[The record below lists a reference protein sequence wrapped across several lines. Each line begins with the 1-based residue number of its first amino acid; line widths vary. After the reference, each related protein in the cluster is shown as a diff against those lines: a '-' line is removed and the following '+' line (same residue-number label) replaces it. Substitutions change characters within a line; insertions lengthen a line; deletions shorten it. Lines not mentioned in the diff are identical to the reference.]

1 VHVRSEEQQAW
12 ACVLDFLS
20 PVALAS
26 GCWSASREQ
35 HAHAVASLRARFG
48 AGGSNAALVVSSP
61 GLPAPLLQLLLGPR
75 VGLRPAALAV
85 EHGSADDARSQPCDE
100 PDGRRSNGQSRGGS
114 SAEQKQWAL
123 ERVLNQL
130 GQAGALT
137 QLRALD
143 ASGGGAAV
151 GIAWAVRF
159 AKHLK
164 ALKAQAAVDRHKAAF
179 ERLFGGNMA
188 ADAGHTAGPSPGA
201 ITAAAAATG
210 TAAFAAAAGA
220 AALPEGVTR
229 LPAAIVGE
237 WCMVQHLGFE
247 AGETHRCVRP

>member
-85 EHGSADDARSQPCDE
+85 EHGSAQDARNQ
-100 PDGRRSNGQSRGGS
+100 PDGRRSNGKSSGGS

-130 GQAGALT
+130 GQAGALA

-159 AKHLK
+159 VKHLK
-164 ALKAQAAVDRHKAAF
+164 ALKAQAAVDRHKAALD
-179 ERLFGGNMA
+179 RLFGGSVA
-188 ADAGHTAGPSPGA
+188 ASAGGHRAGPSPGA
-201 ITAAAAATG
+201 ITAAATG
-210 TAAFAAAAGA
+210 AAAFAAAAAGA
-220 AALPEGVTR
+220 AALPVGVTR
-229 LPAAIVGE
+229 LPAAVVGE

-247 AGETHRCVRP
+247 AGETHRCARP